1 MIRLLIG
8 WMLFKHYSAMGPVDQ
23 KYFPEKVAKN
33 YEVVCWL
40 DTLHDRPDVLSQI
53 FYSLN
58 NSV

>member
-8 WMLFKHYSAMGPVDQ
+8 WMLFSIIQ
-23 KYFPEKVAKN
+23 LKYFPEKVAKN
-33 YEVVCWL
+33 YEVVCWF